1 MLLVVVETGSSHA
14 SFGLYVHNP
23 VVIGKVAGDAV
34 SVVSA
39 IKAVVGTFVA
49 AEGLHVHQ
57 VPRLTLAFT
66 GAF

>member
-14 SFGLYVHNP
+14 SFCLVVHNS
-23 VVIGKVAGDAV
+23 VVIDKVAGDAV
-34 SVVSA
+34 SVVGA
-39 IKAVVGTFVA
+39 VETVVGTLVA
-49 AEGLHVHQ
+49 AHSLHVHQ